1 MSEISTHLPYVLF
14 SLPFLVAAIVL
25 VKARLDARRDAEVAD
40 YERFIWPEQ
49 AEDADAADRP
59 APRRYISYS
68 S

>member
-1 MSEISTHLPYVLF
+1 MSEITIHLPYVLY
-14 SLPFLVAAIVL
+14 SVPFLVAAFVL
-25 VKARLDARRDAEVAD
+25 GKARWDARRDAQVAD

-49 AEDADAADRP
+49 PEEPEVADRP